1 MKWRRWDRD
10 LAELEHGMRV
20 AHAQTARSID
30 AEIDGVRAEM
40 QAARAEFHRLKAVE
54 HAIDAER
61 DPNTLL
67 H

>member
-1 MKWRRWDRD
+1 
-10 LAELEHGMRV
+10 LRV